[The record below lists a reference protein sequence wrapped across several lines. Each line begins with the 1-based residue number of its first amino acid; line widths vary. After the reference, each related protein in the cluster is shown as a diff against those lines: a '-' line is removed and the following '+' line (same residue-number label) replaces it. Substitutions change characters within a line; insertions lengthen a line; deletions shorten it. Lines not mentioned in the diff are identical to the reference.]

1 MHARGNAGFENGSR
15 GNAVADFFYN
25 GKKSVGRAERI
36 FDAGRCGAGRGNFV
50 FGEEFFIAKMPQ
62 ALRGNGGDER
72 VRQRGNAEYFAFA
85 FQLGEEQTCRLFFFK
100 TFFRKHMAYKVGIV
114 GVTGAVGQE
123 ILALL
128 ASRNFPVEE
137 LRPLAS
143 ARSAGK
149 TIEFGGKT
157 WTIREATPESFEGLD
172 FAIFSAG
179 GSISKALAPE
189 AAKRGCIV
197 IDNSSAF
204 RMDPNVPLVVPEI
217 NAHALK
223 NHKGII
229 ANPNCST
236 AITLMGLY
244 PLHKAFG
251 LKRFFASTYQ
261 AVSGT
266 GAAAM
271 EELKKQVV
279 AWANGEKLE
288 TGVYPYQIAFNLIP
302 HVDSFLEDG
311 YTKEEMKMLNEGRKI
326 LELPE
331 LVCTC
336 TCVRVPVFRAHSISV
351 DAEFEKPVSVEAA
364 RKAIAEFV
372 GAEVQDDPAT
382 KVYPMPLFYQNKV
395 KCGVGRIR
403 KNTAFDNGLALWVC
417 GDQLWKGAALNAIQI
432 AEEMDRQGLLK
443 K

>member
-1 MHARGNAGFENGSR
+1 
-15 GNAVADFFYN
+15 
-25 GKKSVGRAERI
+25 
-36 FDAGRCGAGRGNFV
+36 
-50 FGEEFFIAKMPQ
+50 
-62 ALRGNGGDER
+62 
-72 VRQRGNAEYFAFA
+72 
-85 FQLGEEQTCRLFFFK
+85 
-100 TFFRKHMAYKVGIV
+100 MAYKVGIV

-279 AWANGEKLE
+279 AWASGEKLE

-372 GAEVQDDPAT
+372 GAEVQDDPAN

-432 AEEMDRQGLLK
+432 AEEMDRQDLLK

>member
-1 MHARGNAGFENGSR
+1 
-15 GNAVADFFYN
+15 
-25 GKKSVGRAERI
+25 
-36 FDAGRCGAGRGNFV
+36 
-50 FGEEFFIAKMPQ
+50 
-62 ALRGNGGDER
+62 
-72 VRQRGNAEYFAFA
+72 
-85 FQLGEEQTCRLFFFK
+85 
-100 TFFRKHMAYKVGIV
+100 MAYKVGIV

-123 ILALL
+123 ILSLL
-128 ASRNFPVEE
+128 ASRNFPVAE

-143 ARSAGK
+143 KRSAGK
-149 TIEFGGKT
+149 TIDFGGKK
-157 WTIREATPESFEGLD
+157 WTICEATPEAFDGLD

-179 GSISKALAPE
+179 GSVSKALAPE

-217 NAHALK
+217 NAHALE

-236 AITLMGLY
+236 AIALMGLY

-271 EELKKQVV
+271 EELKNQVV
-279 AWANGEKLE
+279 AWALGKPLE
-288 TGVYPYQIAFNLIP
+288 HSVYPYQIAFNVLP
-302 HVDSFLEDG
+302 HVDVFLDDG

-326 LELPE
+326 MELPS

-336 TCVRVPVFRAHSISV
+336 TCVRVPVFRAHSISI
-351 DAEFEKPVSVEAA
+351 DAEFEKPVDVETA
-364 RKAIAEFV
+364 RKAIAEFS
-372 GAEVQDDPAT
+372 GAEVRDDPAN
-382 KVYPMPLFYQNKV
+382 KIYPMPLDYQNKV

-403 KNTAFDNGLALWVC
+403 KNTAFENGLALWVC

-432 AEEMDRQGLLK
+432 AEEMDRRNLLK

>member
-1 MHARGNAGFENGSR
+1 
-15 GNAVADFFYN
+15 
-25 GKKSVGRAERI
+25 
-36 FDAGRCGAGRGNFV
+36 
-50 FGEEFFIAKMPQ
+50 
-62 ALRGNGGDER
+62 
-72 VRQRGNAEYFAFA
+72 
-85 FQLGEEQTCRLFFFK
+85 
-100 TFFRKHMAYKVGIV
+100 MAYNVGIV

-123 ILALL
+123 ILDLL
-128 ASRNFPVEE
+128 ESRNFPVAE

-149 TIEFGGKT
+149 KIKFAGKE
-157 WTIREATPESFEGLD
+157 WTIQEAKPESFDGLD

-223 NHKGII
+223 NHHGII

-236 AITLMGLY
+236 AIALMGLW

-271 EELKKQVV
+271 EELKNQVV
-279 AWANGEKLE
+279 AWANNKQIEHS
-288 TGVYPYQIAFNLIP
+288 VYPYQIAFNVLP
-302 HVDSFLEDG
+302 HVDVFLDDG

-326 LELPE
+326 MELPS

-336 TCVRVPVFRAHSISV
+336 TCVRVPVFRAHSISI
-351 DAEFEKPVSVEAA
+351 DAEFERPVDVAKA
-364 RKAIAEFV
+364 REAIAAFS
-372 GAEVQDDPAT
+372 GAEVCDDPAN
-382 KVYPMPLFYQNKV
+382 KIYPMPLFYQKKV

-403 KNTAFDNGLALWVC
+403 KNTAFENGLALWVS

-432 AEEMDRQGLLK
+432 AEEMDKQGLLGK
-443 K
+443 

>member
-1 MHARGNAGFENGSR
+1 
-15 GNAVADFFYN
+15 
-25 GKKSVGRAERI
+25 
-36 FDAGRCGAGRGNFV
+36 
-50 FGEEFFIAKMPQ
+50 
-62 ALRGNGGDER
+62 
-72 VRQRGNAEYFAFA
+72 
-85 FQLGEEQTCRLFFFK
+85 
-100 TFFRKHMAYKVGIV
+100 MAYKVGIV

-143 ARSAGK
+143 ARSTGK

-372 GAEVQDDPAT
+372 GAEVQDDPAN